1 MFLHRRKITLV
12 YALICGLVAGFQTSA
27 AVAWDATGH
36 RLTAYI
42 AWEFMSTPSKEQALA
57 ILRAHPRFDTD
68 FMNAMPDNIR
78 VSDSRQQ
85 DRWLFGQAAIWPDIA
100 RGFTGADSRRF
111 DHPEWHWIDGAWVRD
126 EATRQGNLYV
136 NTETFSDINGIAAER
151 IQRRSQAENVVTALD
166 LAVYELNNGQAPADQ
181 ALALCWFLHLTGDIH
196 QPLHTG
202 ALVSARL
209 FAQGDRGGNGI
220 RVRSGTSGSNLHA
233 VWDSALQG
241 PSLES
246 SLQALLNIAG
256 DIAANE
262 QLSEYAPTRWLQES
276 RDHLLSSV
284 YPDAV
289 ISDVLRSENTGNQLG
304 TIALSEAYQEQM
316 RMIAAQRIAE
326 AGVRIAHTLENL

>member
-1 MFLHRRKITLV
+1 MFLYQRKSTLV
-12 YALICGLVAGFQTSA
+12 SILASGIVAGLLTSS
-27 AVAWDATGH
+27 AVAWDANGH
-36 RLTAYI
+36 RLTAYV
-42 AWEFMSTPSKEQALA
+42 AWEFMSAASKEKALT
-57 ILRAHPRFDTD
+57 ILRSHPRFDTD
-68 FMNAMPDNIR
+68 FVPAMPDNIR
-78 VSDSRQQ
+78 TADIGQQ

-136 NTETFSDINGIAAER
+136 NTDAFSDINGIAAER
-151 IQRRSQAENVVTALD
+151 VQRRSQAENVVTAID
-166 LAVYELNNGQAPADQ
+166 LAVHEMRNAQGLSDQ
-181 ALALCWFLHLTGDIH
+181 ALALSWFLHLTGDIH

-209 FAQGDRGGNGI
+209 FAQGDRGGNDI
-220 RVRSGTSGSNLHA
+220 RVRSGTSASTLHA
-233 VWDSALQG
+233 VWDSALRG

-256 DIAANE
+256 DTAADE
-262 QLSEYAPTRWLQES
+262 QLIEYAPTRWLQES

-284 YPDAV
+284 YPDVV